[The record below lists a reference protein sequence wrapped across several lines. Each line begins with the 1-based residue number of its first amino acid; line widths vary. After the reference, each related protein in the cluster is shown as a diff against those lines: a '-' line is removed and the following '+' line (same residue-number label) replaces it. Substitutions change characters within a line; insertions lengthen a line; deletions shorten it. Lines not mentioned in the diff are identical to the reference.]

1 MTSHLS
7 DDPSRIVNHQWPP
20 FWRAVLFSGMA
31 LLTVLLI
38 ANQAGAQSPDR
49 VHTAI
54 VTCECPDAEQA
65 CHPLVL
71 DSSFTPAP
79 AVETACNQETLDT
92 TCAKC
97 LRAVASQIG
106 GDKQPAPI
114 PGVLLPDILT
124 YSFFAYSPP
133 FAGGVKS
140 E

>member
-1 MTSHLS
+1 MTSHLTHDS
-7 DDPSRIVNHQWPP
+7 SRITYHKG
-20 FWRAVLFSGMA
+20 RAVLVSGLA
-31 LLTVLLI
+31 LLAVLLI
-38 ANQAGAQSPDR
+38 AQPGEAQTKNKDR

-54 VTCECPDAEQA
+54 VTCGCTDPGQEA
-65 CHPLVL
+65 CEPLVL

-79 AVETACNQETLDT
+79 AVETACDPETHGT

-97 LRAVASQIG
+97 LGAVASQIG
-106 GDKQPAPI
+106 GDKQPAPL